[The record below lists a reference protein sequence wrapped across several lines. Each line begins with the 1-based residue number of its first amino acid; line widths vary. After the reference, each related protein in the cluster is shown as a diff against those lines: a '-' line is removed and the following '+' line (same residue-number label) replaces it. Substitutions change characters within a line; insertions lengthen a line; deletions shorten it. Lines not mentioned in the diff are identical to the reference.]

1 MKSRQCRYKPCG
13 TNKQL
18 TENQIDKM
26 ISIGALEAEG
36 DIPGQTIRQPKQE
49 TQKGVQQ
56 TWDEQFNM
64 LEAFRSQFG
73 HCKVPA
79 NDTKWESLL
88 QWLQAQ
94 KQSYFEKRLSMYQ
107 LRKLEAVGVVQI
119 HLHGQSPDSGVNTAA
134 KRNGNGDEST
144 PQSVRNS
151 PLLKD
156 ASSTAAGISVLP
168 ASPHQTDDDD
178 DGAAPISSK
187 RIRLAKSCCD
197 GDWYPCR
204 VHIILADWTTRE
216 IGFVLL
222 PSRASSTLADA
233 RRKIVDTLLLD
244 PVLQGEDD
252 FEFFLPLGPVTK
264 QQESAVG
271 PMFNF
276 LKYHDPSRGFSKE
289 GDAQLFLVKRSD
301 GHQRTPRD

>member
-1 MKSRQCRYKPCG
+1 MTSRQCRYKSRG

-18 TENQIDKM
+18 TESQIDKL
-26 ISIGALEAEG
+26 ISIGAMEAEG
-36 DIPGQTIRQPKQE
+36 DTPGQTVSQPTQE
-49 TQKGVQQ
+49 TQNHDRQM
-56 TWDEQFNM
+56 WDEKFHA
-64 LEAFRSQFG
+64 LEAFQRKFG

-79 NDTKWESLL
+79 NDAKWESLL
-88 QWLQAQ
+88 HWLQTQ
-94 KQSYFEKRLSMYQ
+94 KQSYNENRLSMRQ
-107 LRKLEAVGVVQI
+107 LRKLAAVGVVQI
-119 HLHGQSPDSGVNTAA
+119 HRQSKSPDTGVNTTTEHT
-134 KRNGNGDEST
+134 GNSNEST
-144 PQSVRNS
+144 QQSIGNS

-156 ASSTAAGISVLP
+156 ASTTAEASVLP
-168 ASPHQTDDDD
+168 AGSHQNDVA

-187 RIRLAKSCCD
+187 RIRTAKSCCD

-233 RRKIVDTLLLD
+233 RRRILDTLILD

-264 QQESAVG
+264 EQEASVG

-289 GDAQLFLVKRSD
+289 GDAQLFLVKRAESSN
-301 GHQRTPRD
+301 